1 MGEPSEGGALERAR
15 EAEGVR
21 MLLRRELRHT
31 PQRLLAALVGI
42 DRNSLRKFL
51 ALSEPAPETW
61 ARLRE
66 WARDRPEPDPPPDSV
81 ALALLAAGFPARERS
96 AVRRRIAETLLR
108 LHLDADRQ
116 PPGWLV
122 EESETA

>member
-1 MGEPSEGGALERAR
+1 
-15 EAEGVR
+15 

-51 ALSEPAPETW
+51 ALSDPAPETW

-66 WARDRPEPDPPPDSV
+66 WARDRPEPDPPPGSV
-81 ALALLAAGFPARERS
+81 ALALLAAGFPAPERL
-96 AVRRRIAETLLR
+96 AARRGLARALLQ
-108 LHLDADRQ
+108 LHVGADRQ

-122 EESETA
+122 EESGTA